1 MAAESFQRRDAAPTI
16 RCGALSGLDGFLR
29 RSGVQ
34 TPALC
39 ERAGVDPLA
48 LGDPDS
54 RMEVRSYVALL
65 ESAARQSHD
74 DSLGLR
80 LGYQQPLT
88 TVGVLSSMYLQAC
101 DVGAAIQ
108 CGIDHLPLHQEGAR
122 LKLSLEGPHAV
133 LSYSVR
139 DPGLLDYRQDAELS
153 VAKMLRFARAIAG
166 TSDWSPVA
174 VYFEH
179 PAPRDTSEHRK
190 LFGAP
195 VYFSQAC
202 NGIVFPKELLNHR
215 ISGGHS
221 GVAPAP
227 VDPVAQQAGC
237 TQLDLAGELRLHIV
251 QALRQGHI
259 SIDDCA
265 AAFGLG
271 TRTLQRRLAA
281 AGVVFEELV
290 ESTRFELARHY
301 LKQAHLSLTEIGY
314 LLGYAEL
321 STFSRAF
328 RRWSGRSPRAFR
340 SKP

>member
-1 MAAESFQRRDAAPTI
+1 MAAESFQRRDMGPTI
-16 RCGALSGLDGFLR
+16 RCGALSGLDGFLQ
-29 RSGVQ
+29 RSGVK

-39 ERAGVDPLA
+39 ERAGVNPLD

-54 RMEVRSYVALL
+54 RMEVRRYVALL
-65 ESAARQSHD
+65 ESAARQSDD

-88 TVGVLSSMYLQAC
+88 TVGVLSDMYLRAS

-122 LKLSLEGPHAV
+122 LKLSLEGPHAI
-133 LSYSVR
+133 LSYAVR

-166 TSDWSPVA
+166 RSDWSPAA

-215 ISGGHS
+215 INCSHS
-221 GVAPAP
+221 GIAPAP
-227 VDPVAQQAGC
+227 VELVAQQAND
-237 TQLDLAGELRLHIV
+237 THLDLAGELRLHIV
-251 QALRQGHI
+251 RALRLGHV

-290 ESTRFELARHY
+290 ESTRFELASHY

-340 SKP
+340 RNR